1 MDRIDVRLLGP
12 EKTAFHRSEPPSA
25 FGLESEPGFEFP
37 ITLDVTARMA
47 GTRVS
52 VEGTVGCTV
61 RLECSRC
68 LEPFDTALNAEVLVE
83 FEEGSLPEVGEDE
96 VRDEEPDVSW
106 YTAPFIDL
114 RDDVR
119 QILLVATP
127 PYPVCREDCKGLCP
141 ECGLNRNTTACG
153 HGGGDGKLR
162 PFATLGILLEKEHEG
177 HG

>member
-96 VRDEEPDVSW
+96 VRAWPIKRGTKARQAAGKIHSDLERGFIRADVIP
-106 YTAPFIDL
+106 Y
-114 RDDVR
+114 DVFMKHGSEKAVHEAGKGKVEGKDYV
-119 QILLVATP
+119 VA
-127 PYPVCREDCKGLCP
+127 D
-141 ECGLNRNTTACG
+141 
-153 HGGGDGKLR
+153 GDIMSIR
-162 PFATLGILLEKEHEG
+162 FNV
-177 HG
+177 